1 MEGRDSRGD
10 CERLRAWVLPSWVV
24 TRESGTDLGGG
35 LHQVSWFQFLPHE
48 PDLNPLPEKSV
59 KADQKDAA
67 TLLVLSSH
75 LQLQKEGFLSTW
87 TNSFVG
93 PWDPSQGL
101 HNLFLVRFFRIVME
115 VLASGL
121 WLAPGDSEEVATAL
135 SQALMNCIERL
146 ISFVEGEDPRNK
158 TLKTHPFELGR
169 RCWYVDR
176 DKLGKE
182 QASLVLLVPC
192 VQEGSDICAVVRH
205 IRALSSGDM
214 EMMSK
219 HSPSC
224 SGDGL
229 PAKWSFRIPNHDM
242 IALTHHDMIKRI
254 NSSPRALATIMEW
267 YNTEAKNTIN
277 ASKKQKIRKETLET

>member
-1 MEGRDSRGD
+1 MARSMRYFALMYIFIATSSGRYVSSSLVCRTLLLRQLKLRYELQIYTQSPPNPTTDSGRKPSFLSHHR
-10 CERLRAWVLPSWVV
+10 ELQLRRPPV
-24 TRESGTDLGGG
+24 GG

-48 PDLNPLPEKSV
+48 PDLNPLPDKSV

-101 HNLFLVRFFRIVME
+101 HNPDEKIKLWLFLPGRYSSVDERAQPAVSRLR

-135 SQALMNCIERL
+135 SQALMICIERRGQPLIEFIFAATEEAIFVHAL
-146 ISFVEGEDPRNK
+146 ISAK
-158 TLKTHPFELGR
+158 
-169 RCWYVDR
+169 
-176 DKLGKE
+176 
-182 QASLVLLVPC
+182 
-192 VQEGSDICAVVRH
+192 H

-214 EMMSK
+214 EMISK

-229 PAKWSFRIPNHDM
+229 P
-242 IALTHHDMIKRI
+242 
-254 NSSPRALATIMEW
+254 
-267 YNTEAKNTIN
+267 
-277 ASKKQKIRKETLET
+277 